1 MKSLVIG
8 MGIGGLYKSVLSSLG
23 YSVVTVDTDPSK
35 DPDYVRVETALE
47 VHGHFDTV
55 NVCTPNFTHKEIT
68 ELVAPHSDI
77 VFVEKP
83 GFKDSNEWKDV
94 CSSFPNTRI
103 MMVKNNMW
111 RDNVS
116 EMKSLATQSNRVDIN
131 WIRKN
136 CIPNPGS
143 WFTNKEL
150 AYGGVSRDL
159 LPHLLSLYI
168 VMNPNWNNTSAS
180 EKQSKQQWQLD
191 EVDST
196 DYGTINRQGTH
207 DVDDFSSLQFGNK
220 WHLEA
225 NWRDMTKEESC
236 IKFDNETVIEL
247 GWCPESAYKNMIQDA
262 VDNLNNNT
270 FWREQLEQDIW
281 IHRQIEAL

>member
-8 MGIGGLYKSVLSSLG
+8 MGIGELYKSVLSSLG
-23 YSVVTVDTDPSK
+23 YNVVTVDTDPSK
-35 DPDYVRVETALE
+35 DPDYIRVETALE

-68 ELVAPHSDI
+68 EIVAPHADI

-83 GFKDSNEWKDV
+83 GFKDSKEWKTV
-94 CSSFPNTRI
+94 CSSFPDTRI

-111 RDNVS
+111 RDNILK
-116 EMKSLATQSNRVDIN
+116 MKSLAALGQKVNIN

-159 LPHLLSLYI
+159 MPHLLSLYI
-168 VMNPNWNNTSAS
+168 AMNPEWSKTSAS
-180 EKQSKQQWQLD
+180 KQFSKQQWQLD
-191 EVDST
+191 EIDST
-196 DYGTINRQGTH
+196 DYGVINRQGTH
-207 DVDDFSSLQFGNK
+207 NVDDYSILEYGEK
-220 WHLEA
+220 WQLEA

-236 IKFDNETVIEL
+236 VSFNDSVVVEL

-262 VDNLNNNT
+262 VENLNNNE
-270 FWREQLEQDIW
+270 FWQEQLSQDVW
-281 IHRQIEAL
+281 IHQQIEVL

>member
-168 VMNPNWNNTSAS
+168 VMNPNWNNTSAN

-207 DVDDFSSLQFGNK
+207 DVDDFSSLQYNSK

-236 IKFDNETVIEL
+236 IRFDNDAVIDL
-247 GWCPESAYKNMIQDA
+247 GWCPENAYKNMIQDA
-262 VDNLNNNT
+262 VSNLNNIE
-270 FWREQLEQDIW
+270 FWKEQLSQDVW
-281 IHRQIEAL
+281 IHQQIEAL

>member
-8 MGIGGLYKSVLSSLG
+8 MGIGELYKSVLMQLG
-23 YSVVTVDTDPSK
+23 AQVITVDTNADKSA
-35 DPDYVRVETALE
+35 DFTSVEDALAA
-47 VHGHFDTV
+47 HKSFDTV

-68 ELVAPHSDI
+68 ELVSPHADI

-83 GFKDSNEWKDV
+83 GFKDSNEWKTV
-94 CSSFPNTRI
+94 CNNFPDTRI

-111 RDNVS
+111 RDNILK
-116 EMKSLATQSNRVDIN
+116 MKSLAALGQTVNIN

-159 LPHLLSLYI
+159 MPHLLSLYI
-168 VMNPNWNNTSAS
+168 AMNPEWGKTSAS
-180 EKQSKQQWQLD
+180 QRLSKQQWKLD
-191 EVDST
+191 EIDST
-196 DYGTINRQGTH
+196 DYGVINRDGIH
-207 DVDDFSSLQFGNK
+207 NVDDYSLLKYDEK
-220 WHLEA
+220 WQLEA

-236 IKFDNETVIEL
+236 VIFNNSVVIEL

-262 VDNLNNNT
+262 VENLNNNE
-270 FWREQLEQDIW
+270 FWREQLEQDVW
-281 IHRQIEAL
+281 IHQQIEAL

>member
-1 MKSLVIG
+1 MKSLIIG
-8 MGIGGLYKSVLSSLG
+8 MGIGELYKSVLSNLG
-23 YSVVTVDTDPSK
+23 YDVVTVDTDASK
-35 DPDYVRVETALE
+35 NPDFVKVETALD

-68 ELVAPHSDI
+68 EQVAPHADI

-83 GFKDSNEWKDV
+83 GFKDSNEWKTV
-94 CSSFPNTRI
+94 CNSFPNTRI

-111 RDNVS
+111 RDNVL
-116 EMKSLATQSNRVDIN
+116 EMQSLAASSKRVDIN

-143 WFTNKEL
+143 WFTNKDL

-168 VMNPNWNNTSAS
+168 VMNPSWNSTSADVQNS
-180 EKQSKQQWQLD
+180 QQQWQLD
-191 EVDST
+191 EIDST
-196 DYGTINRQGTH
+196 DYGVVNRQGTH
-207 DVDDFSSLQFGNK
+207 NVDDFSSLQYDDK

-236 IKFDNETVIEL
+236 IRFDNDTVVDL

-262 VDNLNNNT
+262 VENLNNNE
-270 FWREQLEQDIW
+270 FWQEQLSQDVW
-281 IHRQIEAL
+281 IHQQIEAL

>member
-1 MKSLVIG
+1 MKSLIIG
-8 MGIGGLYKSVLSSLG
+8 MGIGELYRSVLSSLG
-23 YSVVTVDTDPSK
+23 YNVVTVDTDPSK
-35 DPDYVRVETALE
+35 DPDYVSVETALE

-68 ELVAPHSDI
+68 ELVAPHADI

-83 GFKDSNEWKDV
+83 GFKDSNEWKTV
-94 CSSFPNTRI
+94 CSSFPDTRI

-116 EMKSLATQSNRVDIN
+116 EIKSLATQSNRVDIN

-168 VMNPNWNNTSAS
+168 TMNPGWSKSFAS

-191 EVDST
+191 EIDST

-207 DVDDFSSLQFGNK
+207 DVDDFSSLQYDNK

-225 NWRDMTKEESC
+225 NWRDMSKEESC
-236 IKFDNETVIEL
+236 IRFDNDTVIDL
-247 GWCPESAYKNMIQDA
+247 GWCPEGAYKNMIQDA
-262 VDNLNNNT
+262 VSNLNNNE
-270 FWREQLEQDIW
+270 FWREQLSQDVW
-281 IHRQIEAL
+281 IHQQIEAL